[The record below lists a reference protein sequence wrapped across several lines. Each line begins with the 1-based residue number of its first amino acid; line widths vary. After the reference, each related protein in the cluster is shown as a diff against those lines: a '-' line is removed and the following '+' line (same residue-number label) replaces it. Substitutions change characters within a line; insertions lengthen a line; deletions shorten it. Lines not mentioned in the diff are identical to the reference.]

1 MTYRLLETFRQLF
14 DGHKYL
20 HRRSTLGDKVAQE
33 LYEDLYAL
41 GWSPKFVERV
51 RGGQRVLNVANRRVG
66 IRARRGD
73 GTFGETVPGV
83 AAIVD
88 PGYAVARGPIATI
101 EIGAE
106 TKILAKAMIKQIDRV
121 SGDLVRQ
128 VEEFRRSSK
137 LVLCMGIVG
146 INQAPQYTSYEGDRE
161 YRTDGSAT
169 YRHPVQEARDAE
181 ARLLASVRPQFDEFL
196 ILNFCATNEPPF
208 AFRWADPNSTLQEY
222 GAALTRLS
230 VEYERRF

>member
-1 MTYRLLETFRQLF
+1 VTYRPLETFRQLF
-14 DGHKYL
+14 DGRQYL

-41 GWSPKFVERV
+41 GRSPKFVERV
-51 RGGQRVLNVANRRVG
+51 KGGQRVLNVANRRVG

-83 AAIVD
+83 AVIVD

-121 SGDLVRQ
+121 GGDLVRQ
-128 VEEFRRSSK
+128 VEEFRRASR
-137 LVLCMGIVG
+137 LVLCVGIVG
-146 INQAPQYTSYEGDRE
+146 INQAPQYTSYEGERE

-196 ILNFCATNEPPF
+196 VLNFCATNELPF
-208 AFRWADPNSTLQEY
+208 AFRWANADSTRQEY
-222 GAALTRLS
+222 GAVLTRLS

>member
-1 MTYRLLETFRQLF
+1 VTYRLLETFRQIF

-41 GWSPKFVERV
+41 GRSPKFVDRV
-51 RGGQRVLNVANRRVG
+51 KAGHRVLNVANRRVG

-73 GTFGETVPGV
+73 GTFGEIVPGV
-83 AAIVD
+83 APIVD
-88 PGYAVARGPIATI
+88 AGYAVARGPIATI
-101 EIGAE
+101 EIGVE

-128 VEEFRRSSK
+128 VEEFRRSSS
-137 LVLCMGIVG
+137 LVLCVGVVG
-146 INQAPQYTSYEGDRE
+146 INAAPHYTSYEGQRK

-169 YRHPVQEARDAE
+169 YRHPVQEAGDAE
-181 ARLLASVRPQFDEFL
+181 ARLLAAVRPHFDEFL
-196 ILNFCATNEPPF
+196 MLSFCATNEPPF
-208 AFRWADPNSTLQEY
+208 AFRWTDPDTVLQEY